1 MRTPTT
7 LTVKLS
13 QSQLRDSAMR
23 SCGLSPRTLA
33 LKPGTRV
40 ERNRKALSA
49 RGHVKHKGQAW
60 M

>member
-1 MRTPTT
+1 MRNTTP
-7 LTVKLS
+7 LVVKLS
-13 QSQLRDSAMR
+13 RSQLRDSAMR

-33 LKPGTRV
+33 MKPGTRV

-49 RGHVKHKGQAW
+49 RGHVKHKGQVW